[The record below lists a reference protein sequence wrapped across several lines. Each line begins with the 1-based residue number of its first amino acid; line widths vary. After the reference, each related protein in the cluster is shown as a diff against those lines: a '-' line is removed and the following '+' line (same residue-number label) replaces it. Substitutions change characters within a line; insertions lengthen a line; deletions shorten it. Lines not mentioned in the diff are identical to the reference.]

1 MNEPYIIQLDYEG
14 GLYAVKY
21 KDANV
26 DIQIPYYCHGYK
38 REDQQEKECA
48 FKRMEAEIDKY
59 YANSRLGVYKYPI
72 GHLYEEGKRFA
83 YYPSGYMHEESK

>member
-1 MNEPYIIQLDYEG
+1 MNEPYIIRLSYED

-38 REDQQEKECA
+38 WEDQQEKECA
-48 FKRMEAEIDKY
+48 FKRMESEIDRY
-59 YANSRLGVYKYPI
+59 YANSKFGVYKHPV
-72 GHLYEEGKRFA
+72 GHQYEECKRLVF
-83 YYPSGYMHEESK
+83 YG